1 MDDLPPSP
9 PAETPQLRRVLR
21 LRDLVFYGIVLITP
35 IAPVGIFGVACTL
48 SNGHVATT
56 LLVAMVAML
65 LTALSYGRM
74 AALYPTAGSAY
85 TYVGKG
91 LNAHLGFL
99 AGWMMILDYLLI
111 PVINTAY
118 VALTIQRLT
127 SAIPYPVLAALAAG
141 GMTLLNLRGIRS
153 TVRANLA
160 LLAAMSVVI
169 GAFLVAAV
177 HFLLHSSGWP
187 GLLSVTPFYHP
198 DSFHLSSIATATSL
212 AALTYI
218 GFDGVSTLA
227 EEVDRP
233 EKNISR
239 ATVLVCLIT
248 GLLSTL
254 EVYLAQR
261 VWPDYRTFLN
271 PETAFLDVTGRAG
284 GALLFSAMA
293 IVLIVSCFGSGLTG
307 QVGAARVL
315 FGMGRDG
322 VLPKR
327 FFGSLNPKTG
337 NPDRNVLLLGLLAYL
352 GAVLLSW
359 EHAVEMLNFGAFI
372 SFMGVNGAVI
382 YKYYIERHAARLHP
396 GFFSYAVLPAL
407 GLLFCFGI
415 WISLR
420 TPAKVAGGIWLLAGL
435 GYLTIR
441 TRGFRLAPAQ
451 LDLRER

>member
-1 MDDLPPSP
+1 MAFPPSP
-9 PAETPQLRRVLR
+9 LPAETPHLRRVLQ
-21 LRDLVFYGIVLITP
+21 LKDLVFYGIVLITP

-48 SNGHVATT
+48 SHGHVATT
-56 LLVAMVAML
+56 LLVAMVAMM

-74 AALYPTAGSAY
+74 AALYPAAGSAY

-91 LNAHLGFL
+91 LNPHLGFL
-99 AGWMMILDYLLI
+99 AGWTMLLDYLLI

-127 SAIPYPVLAALAAG
+127 PAIPYPVLAALAAG

-153 TVRANLA
+153 TARANLA

-169 GAFLVAAV
+169 GAFVVATTR
-177 HFLLHSSGWP
+177 FLLHSSGWP
-187 GLLSVTPFYHP
+187 GLLSITPFYHP
-198 DSFHLSSIATATSL
+198 DSFQLGSIATATSL

-227 EEVDRP
+227 EEVDHP

-261 VWPDYRTFLN
+261 VWPDYRAFLN
-271 PETAFLDVTGRAG
+271 PETAFLDVTGRVG
-284 GALLFSAMA
+284 GALLFNAMA

-315 FGMGRDG
+315 FGMGRDR
-322 VLPKR
+322 VLPAR
-327 FFGSLNPKTG
+327 FFGRLNPKTAS
-337 NPDRNVLLLGLLAYL
+337 PDRNVLFVGLLAYL
-352 GAVLLSW
+352 GAILLSW
-359 EHAVEMLNFGAFI
+359 ERAVEMLNFGAFI
-372 SFMGVNGAVI
+372 SFMGVNAAVL
-382 YKYYIERHAARLHP
+382 YKYYIERRR

-407 GLLFCFGI
+407 GFLFCFGI

-420 TPAKVAGGIWLLAGL
+420 TPAKIAGGVWLLAGIV
-435 GYLTIR
+435 YLAVK
-441 TRGFRLAPAQ
+441 TRGFRRPPVQ
-451 LDLRER
+451 LDFRES